1 MPAPLITRDLAT
13 VIRQKARPGITLWNR
28 LEGRPRAT
36 NFERTLR
43 AEVRDPLW
51 MLCRQWQ
58 VGEFQG
64 DDAGSPVEARVQL
77 ATTRLRRYQPGDGAA
92 EAFDDQTPLE
102 AKVEALPVAFAQRQA
117 PLGVAS
123 TLAIALDLRL
133 LMGRQWLKMIG
144 RVSALAVPQ
153 FITAYRIAT
162 PDPLQQADL
171 PITAHPDAW
180 STHAAVAGRRMD
192 GGALYAH
199 LTSGGLASDGIAALA
214 GLDATVDPIA
224 SRWVRWF
231 EKLIHQ
237 PAAEGAWEP
246 DRFEYRFATSAPQ
259 GDAEKVMVAE
269 QYHQGHLD
277 WYNFD
282 VDPQRT
288 SLGDGA
294 PPPEPAEVTTL
305 TMLPTQATFNGMP
318 HSRWWK
324 FEDGRTN
331 FGDVKPDTTDLA
343 KLLLMEFG
351 LVYANDWFLVP
362 FTAPAGSLA
371 TVRGVAVHNVFG
383 ERTWVEAAGRGDDE
397 DWQRWAMFLNSIV
410 GDEHRPADLTL
421 MLPPAAQKVQEGAPM
436 EEVLLA
442 RDEMANMVWGIERTI
457 TLPSG
462 EPRRGG
468 EAATELRH
476 AWERDLER
484 RLGAPPAP
492 LPPAEG
498 AKIRYQV
505 MTSVPEH
512 WIPMLPAHV
521 EGSNREIQL
530 QRGAM
535 LRIMTGD
542 PSPTPDAVRPRSWL
556 LRPGLDADPAT
567 GFVVHEEEVT
577 RAGTRVTL
585 SYQRTRW
592 RDGRVWVWLGARKLT
607 GRGEGSSGL
616 AFDQIIDVPTKG

>member
-1 MPAPLITRDLAT
+1 MPAPLLTLDLST
-13 VIRQKARPGITLWNR
+13 VIRQKTRPGITLWNR

-36 NFERTLR
+36 NFERALR

-64 DDAGSPVEARVQL
+64 DDAGSPVEARVHL
-77 ATTRLRRYQPGDGAA
+77 ETTRLRRYQPADAAA
-92 EAFDDQTPLE
+92 EPFDDNTPLE
-102 AKVEALPVAFAQRQA
+102 ARVEALPLAFDQRQA
-117 PLGVAS
+117 PLGVLS
-123 TLAIALDLRL
+123 TLKLALDLRL
-133 LMGRQWLKMIG
+133 LMGRQWLKVIG
-144 RVSALAVPQ
+144 RVSAVAVPQ
-153 FITAYRIAT
+153 FIGAYPIA
-162 PDPLQQADL
+162 PADPLQPADL
-171 PITAHPDAW
+171 PITAHPEAW
-180 STHAAVAGRRMD
+180 STLSAVAGRRMD
-192 GGALYAH
+192 GAALYKH
-199 LTSGGLASDGIAALA
+199 LKGGGKASDGIAALA

-224 SRWVRWF
+224 TRWMRWF

-237 PAAEGAWEP
+237 PGADSAWESE
-246 DRFEYRFATSAPQ
+246 RLEYRFATSTPV

-269 QYHQGHLD
+269 QYHHGHLD

-282 VDPQRT
+282 VDADRN
-288 SLGDGA
+288 SLGEGA
-294 PPPEPAEVTTL
+294 PPPESAIATTL

-318 HSRWWK
+318 NSRWWK

-343 KLLLMEFG
+343 KLLLIEFG

-371 TVRGVAVHNVFG
+371 TVRGVAVSNVFG
-383 ERTWVEAAGRGDDE
+383 ERTWIEAAGRGDDE
-397 DWQRWAMFLNSIV
+397 NWQRWAMFLNSIV
-410 GDEHRPADLTL
+410 GDEHRPADLSL

-436 EEVLLA
+436 EEVLLV
-442 RDEMANMVWGIERTI
+442 RDEMANMVWGIERVI
-457 TLPSG
+457 TLTSG
-462 EPRRGG
+462 EPKRGR

-484 RLGAPPAP
+484 RLGKPPEP

-498 AKIRYQV
+498 AKIRYRV
-505 MTSVPEH
+505 MTSVPEN
-512 WIPMLPAHV
+512 WIPMVPVHV
-521 EGSNREIQL
+521 DGSNREVQL

-542 PSPTPDAVRPRSWL
+542 PSPTPDPVRPRTWL
-556 LRPGLDADPAT
+556 LRPGLEEAPAT
-567 GFVVHEEEVT
+567 GYIVHEEEVT

-592 RDGRVWVWLGARKLT
+592 RDGQVWVWLGARKLT

-616 AFDQIIDVPTKG
+616 AFDQIIDMPAKG